1 MTIRMLF
8 AIALFV
14 AALISVSG
22 CVPATHQF
30 IVYRDVPDS
39 PSFVVIPATNQ
50 LYQVHFANEVES
62 AFIGCGVKVVV
73 PPEIK
78 EITIEKSVRGRVRY
92 GDHVSRG
99 GGC

>member
-62 AFIGCGVKVVV
+62 AFIGCGVKVLV